1 MTKPVRLLV
10 FAAAVSVL
18 AGAAHAQTL
27 SLVPPAPALQSK
39 IPDATALNSAVS
51 ARFSDAGAL
60 KAQGVAR
67 TSVDRNFG
75 GDRASGA
82 FGFLCGRPESLDE
95 RAAASPYGAD
105 PHGRFLGAKLSLA
118 FR

>member
-1 MTKPVRLLV
+1 MTRPVRLTV
-10 FAAAVSVL
+10 FAAAVALL
-18 AGAAHAQTL
+18 AGAAEAQTL
-27 SLVPPAPALQSK
+27 SLPAPTETLQSK
-39 IPDATALNSAVS
+39 APDATALNAAVS
-51 ARFSDAGAL
+51 ARFSEAGAL
-60 KAQGVAR
+60 KGVGVAR
-67 TSVDRNFG
+67 TSVDRSFG

-95 RAAASPYGAD
+95 RAAASPYGSD